1 MPGRVK
7 YDCRFYLGDR
17 PCGYAPDCDGCPK
30 YAPQGVRILVVK
42 LAAAGDVLRAT
53 SILAPLKRKYPESH
67 VTWVADEAAVPLIA
81 LNPHI
86 DRAMPFGFETWLR
99 LSAESFGVAV
109 GLDKEPRAG
118 ALMRSIDA
126 QEAFGFALGRWGTI
140 EPLNDGALY
149 DLALGLSDEMKF
161 HVNTKTYPEIFC
173 GIAEL
178 TYRGEPYEL
187 VLPASSIEY
196 ARRFLSELDPREPL
210 VGLNVG
216 SGSVF
221 ANKAWTAEGFA
232 ALARAI
238 AERMGGTPLVL
249 GGASDRREV
258 GEVLSLAGRPAHD
271 GGVHELLDF
280 CAIVA
285 SLDALVTGDTMAMHV
300 AIALGVPVVAIFGP
314 TVPSEIAIYGPGR
327 KVVSGADC
335 APCYRRSCDE
345 SPSCM
350 DLVTVDEVAAALEE
364 VLEER

>member
-1 MPGRVK
+1 MPGRVR

-17 PCGYAPDCDGCPK
+17 PCGRAPECDGCAH
-30 YAPQGVRILVVK
+30 YAPQGTRILVVK

-53 SILAPLKRKYPESH
+53 SILPPLRRKYPESH
-67 VTWVADEAAVPLIA
+67 VTWVADDAAIPLIG
-81 LNPHI
+81 LNPGI

-99 LSAESFGVAV
+99 LSAESFDVAI

-118 ALMRSIDA
+118 ALMRSIRA
-126 QEAFGFALGRWGTI
+126 EESFGFALSKWGTI

-149 DLALGLSDEMKF
+149 DLTLGLSDEMKF

-178 TYRGEPYEL
+178 DYRGEPYEL
-187 VLPASSIEY
+187 VLPESSIEY
-196 ARRFLSELDPREPL
+196 ARRFLEGVRPHEPL

-216 SGSVF
+216 SGAVF
-221 ANKAWTAEGFA
+221 ANKAWGPKGFGD
-232 ALARAI
+232 LARI
-238 AERMGGTPLVL
+238 VAERLGGTPLVL
-249 GGASDRREV
+249 GGASDREAV
-258 GEVLSLAGRPAHD
+258 EQVLGLAGRVAHD

-280 CAIVA
+280 CAIVG
-285 SLDALVTGDTMAMHV
+285 SMDALVTGDTMAMHV

-314 TVPSEIAIYGPGR
+314 TVPQEIAIYGPGR
-327 KVVSGADC
+327 KVVSGAEC

-350 DLVTVDEVAAALEE
+350 DRIGVDEVTKALEE
-364 VLEER
+364 VLAER

>member
-1 MPGRVK
+1 MPGRIS

-17 PCGYAPDCDGCPK
+17 PCGLAPECEGCAE
-30 YAPQGVRILVVK
+30 YAPQGTRIVVVK

-53 SILAPLKRKYPESH
+53 SILPPLKRKHPESH
-67 VTWVADEAAVPLIA
+67 VTWVADEAALPLIA
-81 LNPHI
+81 SNPSI

-99 LSAESFGVAV
+99 LSVESFDVAI

-118 ALMRSIDA
+118 ALMRSIRA
-126 QEAFGFALGRWGTI
+126 RESLGFALSKWGTI

-161 HVNTKTYPEIFC
+161 NVNTKTYPEIFC
-173 GIAEL
+173 AIAEL

-187 VLPASSIEY
+187 VLPDSAIEY
-196 ARRFLSELDPREPL
+196 ARRFLSDLSPREPL

-221 ANKAWTAEGFA
+221 ANKAWTPRGFA
-232 ALARAI
+232 DLARI
-238 AERMGGTPLVL
+238 VAERLGGTALVL
-249 GGASDRREV
+249 GGAEDRTRAE
-258 GEVLSLAGRPAHD
+258 EVLSLAGGAARD
-271 GGVHELLDF
+271 GGVHDLLDF
-280 CAIVA
+280 CGIVA
-285 SLDALVTGDTMAMHV
+285 SLDALVTGDTMALHV
-300 AIALGVPVVAIFGP
+300 AIAMGVPVVAIFGP
-314 TVPSEIAIYGPGR
+314 TVPSEIAIYGAGR
-327 KVVSGADC
+327 KVVSTAGC

-350 DLVTVDEVAAALEE
+350 DGIGAEEVAAALAE